1 MIKIVRTNSEHKD
14 FKSLVKDLDAYLA
27 ITDGDE
33 HAFYDQFNG
42 IENLD
47 HVVLAYE
54 NDNAVGCGAFK
65 TFDDS
70 SVEIKRMYTVPECRG
85 KGIASEIINNLEL
98 WASELSYEYCIL
110 ETGKR
115 QVEAVK
121 FYQKKN
127 YKNIANYGQYVG
139 MANSL
144 CFKKRLN

>member
-70 SVEIKRMYTVPECRG
+70 SVEIKRMYTIPKCRG

-98 WASELSYEYCIL
+98 WASERSYEYCIL

-121 FYQKKN
+121 FYLKKN

>member
-1 MIKIVRTNSEHKD
+1 MIKIIRTNSKHED
-14 FKSLVKDLDAYLA
+14 FKRLVKDLDAYLA

-70 SVEIKRMYTVPECRG
+70 SVEIKRMYTVPEYRG
-85 KGIASEIINNLEL
+85 KGIASKIINDLEL
-98 WASELSYEYCIL
+98 WATDLSYENCIL